1 MLNDMEWNEFLK
13 IVLVLIQQHNV
24 HQRHIIQ
31 VSLII
36 NLMVCE
42 EKIEEYDV
50 MIIIVLELYETVVL
64 KHKKSNT
71 I

>member
-1 MLNDMEWNEFLK
+1 M
-13 IVLVLIQQHNV
+13 VLVLIQQHNV

-31 VSLII
+31 VLLMI

-50 MIIIVLELYETVVL
+50 VIIIVLELYETVVL
-64 KHKKSNT
+64 KHKESNT